1 METSGNDVFSSI
13 EILIVFKYGELI
25 FQNIGNLE
33 AVLKGLNQDVE
44 KSDWITSDI
53 NRISP
58 VFIGNS
64 NSDERNEN
72 IINAKNQRINI
83 ILRDRLYDMY
93 NVEKHIENKSASEI
107 TLIDKNINLN
117 HILNKKNQSY
127 LFLK

>member
-117 HILNKKNQSY
+117 HILNKKSK
-127 LFLK
+127 LSFS